1 MNAVFQGG
9 CQVFKRQLDPVPVFI
24 QYLYLITV
32 LSGELENIVFL
43 LLRPVEDVV
52 VETLSLDK
60 KHLQLFF
67 LLLSK

>member
-9 CQVFKRQLDPVPVFI
+9 RQVLKRQLDPVPVFI
-24 QYLYLITV
+24 QYLHLITV

-43 LLRPVEDVV
+43 VLRPVEDVV
-52 VETLSLDK
+52 VETLGFDK